1 MIDEQPEKV
10 ALGRRHEPV
19 KHMRILP
26 HRQMSKNT
34 DRLPGRGKFIVAGEG
49 NENLVPDTANI
60 DNRLGRQGIHEFAV
74 KKGDHGNRYI
84 VKRSYSGFS
93 TSVRSTRFPFA
104 VLKPLVEK
112 NFQCCGEFTKSV
124 PATGVGRMI
133 KRGPDM
139 LVNSVARRLFNGV
152 RNPFTRERK
161 YQTRLGSSN
170 STEANCMFRCK
181 ETRDS

>member
-19 KHMRILP
+19 KHMRILA
-26 HRQMSKNT
+26 HRQMSKNP
-34 DRLPGRGKFIVAGEG
+34 DRLPGRWQFVVTRKRNKDF
-49 NENLVPDTANI
+49 VPDAADI
-60 DNRLGRQGIHEFAV
+60 DNRLGRQGIYEFAV

-112 NFQCCGEFTKSV
+112 NFQCCGEFAKSV
-124 PATGVGRMI
+124 PATGVCRMI

-139 LVNSVARRLFNGV
+139 LMNSVARRLFNGV

-181 ETRDS
+181 EACDS